1 MSNSQMKIRL
11 PLSVKEFIEK
21 EAKKNLRSMN
31 AEIVFL
37 IRQNMEKA
45 AGEQIGV
52 QAPAANNQHD
62 VSASYQSTIT
72 EIGVPQ

>member
-1 MSNSQMKIRL
+1 MNYSQMKIRL
-11 PLSVKEFIEK
+11 PLREKDFIER
-21 EAKKNLRSMN
+21 EANKNIRSMN

-37 IRQNMEKA
+37 IREKMEAA

-62 VSASYQSTIT
+62 VSASHQSIT
-72 EIGVPQ
+72 TER

>member
-1 MSNSQMKIRL
+1 MNYSQMKIRL
-11 PLSVKEFIEK
+11 PLREKDFIEQ
-21 EAKKNLRSMN
+21 EANKNVRSMN

-37 IRQNMEKA
+37 IREKMEAA

-62 VSASYQSTIT
+62 VSASHQSIT
-72 EIGVPQ
+72 TER

>member
-1 MSNSQMKIRL
+1 MNYSQMKIRL
-11 PLSVKEFIEK
+11 PLREKDFIER
-21 EAKKNLRSMN
+21 EANKNIRSLN

-37 IRQNMEKA
+37 IREKMEAA

-62 VSASYQSTIT
+62 VSASHQSIT
-72 EIGVPQ
+72 TER